1 MLRTILRFVL
11 PAALLPVFALAKPP
25 TEEMLKNIDA
35 SLPAKAQAQPAKARR
50 ILVYSATRGFR
61 HSSIETGAETLKR
74 LGAKTG
80 AWSADHTE
88 DPTTFTKENLAQ
100 YDAIVFLNTT
110 GNALSGN
117 LPKDAPAEAKKA
129 DEAAENTR
137 KDALMDFVKSGK
149 GFVGIHSATD
159 TYYGWKEYG
168 EMIGGYFDGH
178 PWHEKVTLE
187 VVEVSHP
194 CNHCFAGKDRFE
206 VTDEIYQYKSE
217 PWSRKILR
225 LLTRLDTS
233 KTNMQKNG
241 VKRTDGDF
249 GVSWVKTHGQGRV
262 FQCSLGHREEIYWN
276 PTVLQHY
283 LDGIQFALGDLKA
296 DATPSAK

>member
-1 MLRTILRFVL
+1 MLRTILRTVL
-11 PAALLPVFALAKPP
+11 PAALLPFLALAKPP
-25 TEEMLKNIDA
+25 TEDMLKQIDA
-35 SLPAKAQAQPAKARR
+35 ALPAKAQAQPAKARR

-61 HSSIETGAETLKR
+61 HSSIETGAEALKR

-88 DPTTFTKENLAQ
+88 DPTVFTRENLAQ
-100 YDAIVFLNTT
+100 YDAVIFLNTT
-110 GNALSGN
+110 GNALAAN
-117 LPKDAPAEAKKA
+117 LPKEATAEAKKA
-129 DEAAENTR
+129 EETAENAR

-149 GFVGIHSATD
+149 GFAGIHSATD

-194 CNHCFAGKDRFE
+194 CNHCFGGKDRFE
-206 VTDEIYQYKSE
+206 VTDEIYQYKAE

-241 VKRTDGDF
+241 IKRTDGDF